1 MIWHTL
7 CLSLST
13 RGSVVNYKL
22 RCLKIKQVY
31 SCCFYLC
38 IYFTVQ
44 VTIHGKIAWISVMNG
59 VTPLTVDVVIDWNRW
74 SGELHA
80 STSGVSHILWLGL
93 LIILRLKSCYEQ
105 VEHLSYKESQCACRP
120 AETYRRIWLMVQ
132 VYNKSINSI
141 V

>member
-13 RGSVVNYKL
+13 RGSVVNFRMSKDLTDRSTLVVFIY
-22 RCLKIKQVY
+22 V
-31 SCCFYLC
+31 F
-38 IYFTVQ
+38 IYFTIQ

-105 VEHLSYKESQCACRP
+105 VDVCPIKNLSVPVDQEN
-120 AETYRRIWLMVQ
+120 MVNGSGLQ
-132 VYNKSINSI
+132 
-141 V
+141 